1 MIRFVVAGSRGF
13 ADYEMF
19 EQSLDRMI
27 EEAAEEEVELVSGH
41 AEGADQMAERYA
53 EEYAIPIT
61 VIKPDW
67 NTYGRAAGPVRNRQM
82 LAYAA
87 EESPMVAAF
96 WDGKSRGTKNTID
109 TARKLGIPTR
119 VFRFT

>member
-1 MIRFVVAGSRGF
+1 MIRIVVAGSRGF

-19 EQSLDRMI
+19 EQALDEMLETVDGEI
-27 EEAAEEEVELVSGH
+27 ELVSGH

-53 EEYAIPIT
+53 AEYAIPIM
-61 VIKPDW
+61 VMKPDW
-67 NTYGRAAGPVRNRQM
+67 KKFGRAAGPVRNRQM
-82 LAYAA
+82 LDYAA
-87 EESPMVAAF
+87 EGSPMVAAF

-119 VFRFT
+119 VFRFS